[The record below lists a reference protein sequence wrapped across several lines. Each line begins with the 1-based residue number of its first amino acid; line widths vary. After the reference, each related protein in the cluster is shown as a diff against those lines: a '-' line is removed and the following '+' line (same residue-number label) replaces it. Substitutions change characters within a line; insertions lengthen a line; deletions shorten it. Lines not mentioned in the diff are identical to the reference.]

1 MSKVVASYLVKVTL
15 RDEDGDPA
23 DALVPPTIKQI
34 ENTIE
39 AAISGDL
46 DDLAPE
52 YISVSAERTDQ

>member
-1 MSKVVASYLVKVTL
+1 MSKVIASYLVKVVI
-15 RDEDGDPA
+15 RDEEDNDVHP
-23 DALVPPTIKQI
+23 VTPPTIKGL

-52 YISVSAERTDQ
+52 YITVSAERTDQ